1 MAKKPSKNIDP
12 VIKRLDTL
20 IILLQDIFILEGAR
34 LGIRKEDLR
43 KILALDR
50 RRISR
55 ISKHVETEQD

>member
-55 ISKHVETEQD
+55 ISKHVETQQD